1 MKKIYVAA
9 ALLLGLGSSSQA
21 QILLNEDFQGTLGN
35 IQISYPS
42 VTSPDASWYT
52 FDEDGLSDGSGGSR
66 AGEWFPIYVFAN
78 ADSIT
83 PGGDTNVALAAN
95 SWFVSPAQA
104 KNWLITQSVDIPAG
118 ATGAVLK
125 FKSATRQTPFYLDG
139 YEVYLSNT
147 DNDLPSFTNLLYT
160 AAEYASGAVTLG
172 SDFASYTFTPSSA
185 WIQGWNGTAEVPSEF
200 EYDGD
205 SARLI
210 GVLTEKT
217 ISIGAYAGQTIF
229 IAFLHNSFDD
239 NLTSVDDIVID
250 AMTNVGEVNSVTSV
264 SVYPNPTVNL
274 VTVEM
279 NISQASAASVVTVTD
294 IFGRMI
300 HTESL
305 GMLNEGANKFTVDAT
320 EYATGTYNVTVKTA
334 NGVARTSFIKK

>member
-9 ALLLGLGSSSQA
+9 ALFMGLTSSSQA
-21 QILLNEDFQGTLGN
+21 QILLNEDWQGSTSV
-35 IQISYPS
+35 QISYPG
-42 VTSPDASWYT
+42 VTSPDPNWYT
-52 FDEDGLSDGSGGSR
+52 FDEDGLADGSGSTR
-66 AGEWFPIYVFAN
+66 PDEWFFIYPFASV
-78 ADSIT
+78 DSLT
-83 PGGDTNVALAAN
+83 PTSDTNFCIGSN
-95 SWFVSPAQA
+95 SWFTAPGQA
-104 KNWLITQSVDIPAG
+104 KNWLITPSVDIPAG
-118 ATGAVLK
+118 STGAVLK
-125 FKSATRQTPFYLDG
+125 FKSATRQTPYYLDG

-147 DNDLPSFTNLLYT
+147 DNDLPNFSNLLYT

-172 SDFASYTFTPSSA
+172 SDFASYTFTPSGA

-239 NLTSVDDIVID
+239 NLISIDDIVID
-250 AMTNVGEVNSVTSV
+250 ATTGVGEINKITSV
-264 SVYPNPTVNL
+264 NVYPNPTVKM

-279 NISQASAASVVTVTD
+279 NVAESSVASVLTVTD
-294 IFGRMI
+294 IFGRLI
-300 HTESL
+300 YTESL
-305 GMLNEGANKFTVDAT
+305 GMLNQGTNKFTIDAGA
-320 EYATGTYNVTVKTA
+320 YANGTYNVEVKSS
-334 NGVARTSFIKK
+334 NGVARASFIKK